1 MVVYISESTRWVV
14 LKEHTKLNIFYWI
27 SNVSICI
34 IFALYVIYKKN
45 LLCQQY
51 TICLSE
57 NIMQYKLLY
66 FFILILV
73 ALHIFLFIKYRN
85 NHSIREGE
93 EVKSLILYT
102 LFAFVLSLNL
112 ILLYVLIRKE
122 VLNCF
127 PLIQNQIGSWDSIV
141 AYISVIVFVL
151 LFCDYCIRYV
161 LKTSYLMFTFFGITI
176 ILIGSLDTDN
186 WAILVAILLLC
197 NYVFNYDNMK
207 FLYLNLKKYSTV
219 KKNEVPIRARLIKYT
234 ILANIFEILF
244 YAIIILTKKYIV
256 TNDPI
261 TLGGWRII
269 IICFIFLVLIT
280 IYLKNKKKI
289 ESAIIKV
296 FEV

>member
-1 MVVYISESTRWVV
+1 MI
-14 LKEHTKLNIFYWI
+14 KEHNNLSIFYWI
-27 SNVSICI
+27 SNLSIFI
-34 IFALYVIYKKN
+34 IFALDVIYKKN
-45 LLCQQY
+45 LLCEQY
-51 TICLSE
+51 QICLSE

-73 ALHIFLFIKYRN
+73 ALHVFLFILILVALHVFLFIKYRN
-85 NHSIREGE
+85 NHSIREGQ

-112 ILLYVLIRKE
+112 ILLYVLVRKE

-141 AYISVIVFVL
+141 AYISVTVFVL

-161 LKTSYLMFTFFGITI
+161 LKISYLMFTFFGITI

-261 TLGGWRII
+261 TLGGWRLII
-269 IICFIFLVLIT
+269 ISVTFLFLI
-280 IYLKNKKKI
+280 IKYLKYKKKI
-289 ESAIIKV
+289 EGAIIKV
-296 FEV
+296 FEL

>member
-1 MVVYISESTRWVV
+1 MI
-14 LKEHTKLNIFYWI
+14 KEHNNLSIFYWI
-27 SNVSICI
+27 SNLSIFI
-34 IFALYVIYKKN
+34 IFALDVIYKKN
-45 LLCQQY
+45 LLCEQY
-51 TICLSE
+51 QICLRE
-57 NIMQYKLLY
+57 NIMQYKLLLY

-73 ALHIFLFIKYRN
+73 ALHVFLFIKYRN

-102 LFAFVLSLNL
+102 LFAFVLSLDL
-112 ILLYVLIRKE
+112 ILLYVLIGKK

-127 PLIQNQIGSWDSIV
+127 PLIQNQIRPWDSIV
-141 AYISVIVFVL
+141 AYISVFVL

-161 LKTSYLMFTFFGITI
+161 LKISYLMFTFFGITI

-261 TLGGWRII
+261 TLGGWRLII
-269 IICFIFLVLIT
+269 ISVTFLFLI
-280 IYLKNKKKI
+280 IKYLKYKKKI

-296 FEV
+296 FEL